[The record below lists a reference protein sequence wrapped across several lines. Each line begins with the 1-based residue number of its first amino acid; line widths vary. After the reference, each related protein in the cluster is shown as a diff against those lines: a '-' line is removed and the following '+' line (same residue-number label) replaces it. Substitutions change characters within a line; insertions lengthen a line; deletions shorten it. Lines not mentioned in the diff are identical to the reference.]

1 MFTGGRQASGG
12 KRILVVRLGAMGDI
26 IHALPAVASLKHSH
40 PGSRLAWAVEP
51 QWAPLLAE
59 NPYIDRVVLLLRT
72 SPGGLWKSC
81 RELWA
86 ERFDFAVDFQ
96 GLLKSALVASFARPE
111 RIFGFDT
118 ASARERAAALFYS
131 NKVSS
136 RSRHVVEKNLDLAAA
151 AGAAN
156 VLRTFPLPAGSPE
169 GALPEGPF
177 VLACP
182 LAGWRSKQWPLEYYA
197 ELARRLAAAGVSLV
211 VNGPPGAT
219 AMLGEAAPAWPH
231 TSGLAGLIHAMRRA
245 AAYVGVDSGP
255 LHLAAALA
263 RPGVAIFGPTD
274 PERNGPYGATFTVLR
289 SPHAVTSYKRRAAI
303 DESMSAISAAEV
315 WDALKVYLSEC
326 TRPAGSV
333 S

>member
-26 IHALPAVASLKHSH
+26 IHALPAAASLKHSH
-40 PGSRLAWAVEP
+40 PGSKLAWAVEP
-51 QWAPLLAE
+51 QWAPLLEE
-59 NPYIDRVVLLLRT
+59 NAFIDRIVLLRRT
-72 SPGGLWKSC
+72 SPAGIWKSC

-96 GLLKSALVASFARPE
+96 GLLKSALVASFARPD

-118 ASARERAAALFYS
+118 GCVRERAATLFYS
-131 NKVSS
+131 NKVAS
-136 RSRHVVEKNLDLAAA
+136 RARHVVDKNLDLAAA
-151 AGAAN
+151 AGAATL
-156 VLRTFPLPAGSPE
+156 LRTFPMPKGTPE
-169 GALPEGPF
+169 GVLPEGPF

-197 ELARRLAAAGVSLV
+197 ELARRLAAAGITLV
-211 VNGPPGAT
+211 VNGPPAAAGTLQA
-219 AMLGEAAPAWPH
+219 AAPAWPH
-231 TSGLAGLIHAMRRA
+231 TSGLAGLINAMRRA

-263 RPGVAIFGPTD
+263 CSGVAIFGPTD
-274 PERNGPYGATFTVLR
+274 PDRNGPYAGAFTVLR
-289 SPHAVTSYKRRAAI
+289 SERAVTTYKRRAAI
-303 DESMSAISAAEV
+303 DESMRDISAAQV
-315 WDALKVYLSEC
+315 WEALQAYLTERS
-326 TRPAGSV
+326 RPAGSL